1 MPRCKKCN
9 KMMKADIDNYRY
21 ICEECGHK
29 IIWITAI
36 KQNGSERIYA

>member
-1 MPRCKKCN
+1 MRCPKCKKS
-9 KMMKADIDNYRY
+9 MRVDINNEKY
-21 ICEECGHK
+21 ICDEECGYQ